1 MSVKNVTT
9 SPTAARKWVTDEL
22 AEFTDEQWN
31 YLFSLNRDTKV
42 VMMGTKPNSDG
53 IEYAKNNETNIAEMK
68 FARDERGNFYI
79 IGYKVNADG
88 SRGDM
93 ENINVDQEE
102 DLDVAALRMARK
114 IGMGQ

>member
-1 MSVKNVTT
+1 MKY
-9 SPTAARKWVTDEL
+9 L
-22 AEFTDEQWN
+22 AENAMALRWIIDEVAELTDEQWN
-31 YLFSLNRDTKV
+31 WLEDRIKKV
-42 VMMGTKPNSDG
+42 
-53 IEYAKNNETNIAEMK
+53 EYAKNNETQIAEMK

-93 ENINVDQEE
+93 ENINVDKEE
-102 DLDVAALRMARK
+102 DLDVAALKMARK